1 MSNEFDQRLA
11 AVRDRVMAE
20 KQRALDQETADRGV
34 AEQKASLERSAVDEW
49 EERILPLVNQVVD
62 AANKQLAGS
71 GTRLLV
77 ATEFV
82 RVTRGGPAGLPA
94 GYPFA
99 EIFGSPEGT
108 HGATRRTVN
117 TPHVRVGVESGG
129 EIKIAVEHPH
139 VALPGTRMLPA
150 AVQPQQIEEAVANFV
165 EAIL

>member
-1 MSNEFDQRLA
+1 MSNEFNKRLA
-11 AVRDRVMAE
+11 AVRDRVTAE
-20 KQRALDQETADRGV
+20 KQRASDQEAADREV
-34 AEQKASLERSAVDEW
+34 AEQKAGLERSAADEW
-49 EERILPLVNQVVD
+49 EKRILPLINQVVD

-108 HGATRRTVN
+108 PGATRRTVN

-139 VALPGTRMLPA
+139 VASPGIRMLPD
-150 AVQPQQIEEAVANFV
+150 AVQQQQIEDAVANLV